1 MMMMMLLMMMMMP
14 HMMPGTMS
22 GMMPGMMGGMMMPQ
36 TMSQHAGESDEDQVV
51 AAAIVFPKPCFFLME
66 PLTTCFFLGPLAQL
80 CLIPSQGCQ
89 LLKHLSDHL
98 QAWHQ
103 INLCT

>member
-1 MMMMMLLMMMMMP
+1 M
-14 HMMPGTMS
+14 
-22 GMMPGMMGGMMMPQ
+22 
-36 TMSQHAGESDEDQVV
+36 
-51 AAAIVFPKPCFFLME
+51 FFLNE
-66 PLTTCFFLGPLAQL
+66 ATDNLFFFLGPLAQL

-103 INLCT
+103 IDLCT

>member
-1 MMMMMLLMMMMMP
+1 MFKKNEATDNLL
-14 HMMPGTMS
+14 
-22 GMMPGMMGGMMMPQ
+22 
-36 TMSQHAGESDEDQVV
+36 
-51 AAAIVFPKPCFFLME
+51 
-66 PLTTCFFLGPLAQL
+66 FLGPLAQL